1 MHLSNQWFFSL
12 EHSPEYFGKVPEK
25 FVSFE
30 LPPKSVIDLDN
41 LAGASGKCG
50 DECLVF
56 NEFDLEIETDLAFGA
71 GADWW
76 FECFLNG
83 QKIYSTLDT
92 GNGSSMFSCDDH
104 IFTTTGR
111 RGRNLL
117 TFLVRRGMGSWNFC
131 CGEKDVRA
139 ADPCFPLLITVDPSR
154 KLGPIRAMNA
164 VNNGPIK
171 GRSDQTRG
179 NLEFWKVL
187 KIPFA
192 RNHDAAFCAAYG
204 GEHSVDVHNIFPDF
218 FKDPEDPASYDFTL
232 TDRYIATTFEGG
244 TETFYRLGSKIEHA
258 PKKYGTKVPPD
269 FGKWAVICEHIIRH
283 YNEGWANGFKYNLRY
298 WEIWNEPDLS
308 SDQDDKK
315 TWQGTDEE
323 FFEFYRVA
331 ASHLKKCFPQLK
343 IGGPALAGNNVW
355 MKKFLTVC
363 TTGERVP
370 LDFFSWHIYAVNP
383 RTVANKCRGIRQI
396 LDDFGF
402 TRTESILNEWNYVRG
417 WGADFIYSI
426 ETIIGMKGA
435 AFTAAVMA
443 TCQSG
448 PVDMLMYYDA
458 RPCVFNGLFDY
469 YTYRPLKTYYVFV
482 MWAHLAALGRQ
493 IAVDTGEK
501 NGIFAVGAAGANG
514 ERAVMISRYF
524 EEDDLPGELPVTLA
538 IPEKPGGSTKL
549 LLLDEEHDL
558 EELPFTRNEQ
568 GFPVFAMKANSVVF
582 LEQR

>member
-1 MHLSNQWFFSL
+1 MHLSRQWFFSR
-12 EHSPEYFGKVPEK
+12 EHAPAYFGGIPENTTP
-25 FVSFE
+25 FE
-30 LPPKSVIDLDN
+30 LAPGSVIDLDT
-41 LAGASGKCG
+41 LAGAVGKCG

-56 NEFDLEIETDLAFGA
+56 NVFDLGEETPLAFGA

-83 QKIYSTLDT
+83 EKIHSTLDR
-92 GNGSSMFSCDDH
+92 GNGASVFSCDDH
-104 IFTTTGR
+104 CFTAVGR
-111 RGRNLL
+111 KGRNLL
-117 TFLVRRGMGSWNFC
+117 TFLVRRGVATWSFC

-139 ADPCFPLLITVDPSR
+139 ADPCLPLTVTVDPSR
-154 KLGPIRAMNA
+154 DLGPVRAMNA

-179 NLEFWKVL
+179 NLQLWQAL

-192 RNHDAAFCAAYG
+192 RNHDAAFCSAYG

-218 FKDPEDPASYDFTL
+218 SKDPEDPASYDFTL
-232 TDRYIATTFEGG
+232 TDRYIAVTFEGG

-283 YNEGWANGFKYNLRY
+283 YNEGWADGFRYGLRY

-308 SDQDDKK
+308 SGQEDKK

-323 FFEFYRVA
+323 FFELYRVA
-331 ASHLKKCFPQLK
+331 ASHLKKCFPHLK
-343 IGGPALAGNNVW
+343 IGGPALAGNPTW
-355 MKKFLTVC
+355 MKRFLTAC

-370 LDFFSWHIYAVNP
+370 LDFFSWHIYGVDPRSVVNKS
-383 RTVANKCRGIRQI
+383 RMIRRV
-396 LDDFGF
+396 LDDFGY
-402 TRTESILNEWNYVRG
+402 TRAESILNEWNYVRG
-417 WGADFIYSI
+417 WSGDFTYSI
-426 ETIIGMKGA
+426 KAIIGMKGA

-443 TCQSG
+443 ACQSE

-469 YTYRPLKTYYVFV
+469 YTFQLLKTYYVFLL
-482 MWAHLAALGRQ
+482 WARLAELGRQ

-501 NGIFAVGAAGANG
+501 TGVFAAGAAGPKG

-524 EEDDLPGELPVTLA
+524 EEDALPGELTVTLA
-538 IPEKPGGSTKL
+538 LPEEPGRSTKL

-558 EELPFTRNEQ
+558 AEIPFTRNAQ
-568 GFPVFAMKANSVVF
+568 GFPVFTMKANSVVF